1 MVSEYLVPSIHLI
14 APLFYSSRCFAASF
28 ALFLMGVW
36 GSLETG
42 EVGGVATASID
53 VIVTTP
59 VIAAASVVVF
69 ADAS

>member
-1 MVSEYLVPSIHLI
+1 
-14 APLFYSSRCFAASF
+14 
-28 ALFLMGVW
+28 MGAW
-36 GSLETG
+36 GSLGAG
-42 EVGGVATASID
+42 EVGGVATAHIY

>member
-1 MVSEYLVPSIHLI
+1 
-14 APLFYSSRCFAASF
+14 
-28 ALFLMGVW
+28 MGVW